1 MKKRIIIMTGIVATA
16 ISCTTEFLA
25 VPESSEIRFENA
37 FVNKLTK
44 ADVTN
49 STLKSFHVFATTPK
63 NELIFNDMEVTRNGY
78 SWEYSGTRFWDIEG
92 RYAFAAYAPSE
103 AAESMSDI
111 HHDWESNQLTFNYNS
126 DAEHQHDIILAE
138 ASVYSDQTSVA
149 LDFRH
154 LMSIVYVVIR
164 SGEGSGLTFNI
175 NSLKLSGVNTTAHFN
190 GKTFESLGT
199 PGTYPMLP
207 EEGATC
213 TQAQEITSQAIYVLP
228 QQIADDAT
236 SLEMNLNVTDTMGNI
251 LTYNDSMQ
259 ISLPAAEW
267 EASKTYVITADL
279 IANDVNPEIKL
290 YKIEFGV
297 DGVNGWTD
305 GGSANL

>member
-149 LDFRH
+149 FDFRH
-154 LMSIVYVVIR
+154 LMSIVYVVLK
-164 SGEGSGLTFNI
+164 SSDDCGLIFNI
-175 NSLKLSGVNTTAHFN
+175 NSMRMTGVNTTAHFN
-190 GKTFESLGT
+190 GTSFESYAN
-199 PGTYPMLP
+199 PGEYSLLP
-207 EEGATC
+207 EEGVTF
-213 TQAQEITSQAIYVLP
+213 TVPEEIASRSIYVLP
-228 QQIADDAT
+228 QQISDGAT
-236 SLEMNLNVTDTMGNI
+236 SLELDLNVTDTMGNI
-251 LTYNDSMQ
+251 LTYNDCMK

-290 YKIEFGV
+290 HKIEFGV
-297 DGVNGWTD
+297 SVEDWTD
-305 GGSANL
+305 EEPVNI